1 MHLNVSLSLGLG
13 EENNTFE
20 ACCRPSLIMCP
31 SLSFGVCSSSAGW
44 GPFRP
49 CRHGERT
56 EEALLSGSSQES
68 LAFCNSLC

>member
-13 EENNTFE
+13 EENNAFE

-31 SLSFGVCSSSAGW
+31 VSALVFVPSQLAGVLFCL
-44 GPFRP
+44 

-56 EEALLSGSSQES
+56 EEAL
-68 LAFCNSLC
+68 